1 VSRITRRTFLK
12 GAVGGSALLAGC
24 GVAGSAGSG
33 GAIAPTAADRV
44 PLGRTG
50 LLVPRVAMGSGTHG
64 WKRESDQ
71 TRLGRDAYARLLKH
85 GVERGAAFFD
95 TADLYGSH
103 EIVRHAMRTQAI
115 PRDRVTILSKI
126 WFAAAPEMQPT
137 TTAVPEVERFRR
149 ELGVDH
155 IDIVL
160 IHCVQDAQWPVQLE
174 RMRDE
179 LSELKQRGVVR
190 AVGCSCHTHAALKA
204 AVEHPWTDVVLAR
217 INPAH
222 ARMDDDATVDE
233 TAALLKTARGSG
245 KGVLGMK
252 LFGCGDLID
261 PEQRQQSLGM
271 SFGGG
276 LIDAGTI
283 GFTAPEQI
291 DDAMDRI
298 DLALSGMAMAG

>member
-1 VSRITRRTFLK
+1 VSRITRRTFLE
-12 GAVGGSALLAGC
+12 GAVTGSALLAGC
-24 GVAGSAGSG
+24 SIASG
-33 GAIAPTAADRV
+33 KAATKNPRAADRV

-50 LLVPRVAMGSGTHG
+50 LLVPRVAMGSGTNG

-85 GVERGAAFFD
+85 GFERGAAFFD
-95 TADLYGSH
+95 CADLYGSH
-103 EIVRHAMRTQAI
+103 EFIRHALRTQAI
-115 PRDRVTILSKI
+115 PRDQVTILSKI

-137 TTAVPEVERFRR
+137 ATAVPEVERFCR

-155 IDIVL
+155 IDICL
-160 IHCVQDAQWPVQLE
+160 IHCVQDPNWPRQQE

-179 LSELKQRGVVR
+179 LSALKERGLVR
-190 AVGCSCHTHAALKA
+190 AVGCSCHTHAALSA

-217 INPAH
+217 INPVH
-222 ARMDDDATVDE
+222 ARMDDDATVDA
-233 TAALLKTARGSG
+233 TATLLRKARAAG

-252 LFGCGDLID
+252 LFGCGDIAD
-261 PEQRQQSLGM
+261 PGQRQRSLRM

-283 GFTAPEQI
+283 GFLAAEQV
-291 DDAMDRI
+291 DDAMHRI
-298 DLALSGMAMAG
+298 DLALQQTA